1 MSLPPTNGPVT
12 PDIHAARAALGKRLR
27 ELRRAAG
34 LTGTQLAEVL
44 SWTQSKVSKLE
55 TGRQTP
61 SADDI
66 RAWTRGTGAEARTEE
81 LLLELQVLEERH
93 ADWQRVLRPGL
104 RRHQREILEL
114 DAKTRLFRVFES
126 TVVPGL
132 LQTPDY
138 AKSQLAQ
145 GVVLHGA
152 ANDVNQAVQAR
163 MKRQEM
169 LYREDKRFHFII
181 TEAALRIRLVP
192 RHVMLA
198 QLDRLVSLS
207 TLPNVRFGIIGFDA
221 RYAIGPWHG
230 FWLRDDERVVVET
243 YSAELTLVQP
253 EEIDLYR
260 KVFDHFASLARH
272 GHLARE
278 IIVRVADELAATE
291 EPDGQ

>member
-104 RRHQREILEL
+104 RRHQREI
-114 DAKTRLFRVFES
+114 
-126 TVVPGL
+126 
-132 LQTPDY
+132 
-138 AKSQLAQ
+138 
-145 GVVLHGA
+145 
-152 ANDVNQAVQAR
+152 
-163 MKRQEM
+163 
-169 LYREDKRFHFII
+169 
-181 TEAALRIRLVP
+181 
-192 RHVMLA
+192 
-198 QLDRLVSLS
+198 
-207 TLPNVRFGIIGFDA
+207 
-221 RYAIGPWHG
+221 
-230 FWLRDDERVVVET
+230 
-243 YSAELTLVQP
+243 
-253 EEIDLYR
+253 
-260 KVFDHFASLARH
+260 
-272 GHLARE
+272 
-278 IIVRVADELAATE
+278 
-291 EPDGQ
+291 